1 MYSRHMN
8 VLRSQLH
15 KLIENFTQEE
25 LERVWNVV
33 YAMHC
38 DYRVLEA
45 IQEVKR
51 SQQPWD
57 TLTHEEAV
65 RSLTMP

>member
-1 MYSRHMN
+1 MN
-8 VLRSQLH
+8 VIMQSRFH

-33 YAMHC
+33 YAIHC

-57 TLTHEEAV
+57 TLTQEEAV
-65 RSLTMP
+65 RFLTML